1 MHVASSD
8 LAAFGGSTT
17 FTFHGALGRATSDR
31 PDGGRD
37 ETRPKSVPAPAEG
50 GRMDLVRGVV
60 EQIVGPALGAAEI
73 DAIAASVHPLAL
85 AFDRSRQAQVAEQ
98 RARTAREQLAWG
110 ATLDL
115 RETASGD
122 GVFAVSGSFVTE
134 DGREVAVEV
143 RLLGHGQGGVMP
155 LRLDVDVDAQGRA
168 TRLGFA
174 GRATASDGSAG
185 TGSAASAAAWAG
197 LPVRVHGPDASLRI
211 TTLGDAR
218 GARPGGGHLVDLV
231 A

>member
-1 MHVASSD
+1 MHVAATD
-8 LAAFGGSTT
+8 LAAYGGSTT

-31 PDGGRD
+31 PDGGRG
-37 ETRPKSVPAPAEG
+37 ETRPVGVPAPADG

-85 AFDRSRQAQVAEQ
+85 AFDRARQAQGVEQ
-98 RARTAREQLAWG
+98 RARTAREQVAWG

-122 GVFAVSGSFVTE
+122 GVFAASGSFVTE
-134 DGREVAVEV
+134 DGRQVAVEV
-143 RLLGHGQGGVMP
+143 RLLGHGDRGVMP

-174 GRATASDGSAG
+174 GRTTASDGSAG
-185 TGSAASAAAWAG
+185 TGAAATAAAWAG
-197 LPVRVHGPDASLRI
+197 LPVRVHGPDGALSV